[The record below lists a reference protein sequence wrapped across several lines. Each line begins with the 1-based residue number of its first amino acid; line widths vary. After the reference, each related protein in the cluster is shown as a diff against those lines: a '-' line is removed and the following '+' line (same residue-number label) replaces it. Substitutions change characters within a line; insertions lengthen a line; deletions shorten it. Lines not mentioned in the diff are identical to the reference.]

1 MPLGSIAS
9 INPGEGP
16 LSINRENQERY
27 MQVLAGIDGRRFSDA
42 ASDVEAA
49 LARIETPYGFTIDMG
64 GELEEQRQVF
74 VELLIGVLL
83 AVFLVYTVMAVQ
95 FESLVQPLVIMTAV
109 PFSLLGVLLTLAVTG
124 TTLNMNSF
132 LGLVVLVGI
141 VVNNAIVLVDNVNRM
156 RREVGCTLHEALIR
170 GSRRRLRPI
179 LMTTLTTA
187 LGLLPLTLGIGE
199 GSELQAPLARV
210 VVGGLLASTLI
221 TLIFVPSLYLL
232 VERGRER
239 RRAIRG
245 RRKAARKAGVH
256 IPQAAPAMQRSRVQA

>member
-1 MPLGSIAS
+1 
-9 INPGEGP
+9 
-16 LSINRENQERY
+16 
-27 MQVLAGIDGRRFSDA
+27 
-42 ASDVEAA
+42 
-49 LARIETPYGFTIDMG
+49 
-64 GELEEQRQVF
+64 
-74 VELLIGVLL
+74 
-83 AVFLVYTVMAVQ
+83 MAVQ

-156 RREVGCTLHEALIR
+156 RRDVGCTLHEALIR

-187 LGLLPLTLGIGE
+187 LGLLPLTLGLGE

-239 RRAIRG
+239 RRAMRA

-256 IPQAAPAMQRSRVQA
+256 LPQTAPAMQSSRVQA